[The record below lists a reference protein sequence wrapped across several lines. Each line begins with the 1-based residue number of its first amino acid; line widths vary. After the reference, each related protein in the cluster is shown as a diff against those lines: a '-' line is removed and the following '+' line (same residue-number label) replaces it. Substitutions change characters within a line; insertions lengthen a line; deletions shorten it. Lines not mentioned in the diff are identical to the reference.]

1 MLTPDYHSDS
11 ILEIVQ
17 RENLVQARELLDHR
31 ELLSDD
37 EAAFVKD
44 LIARPALHPDA
55 FGTYWKLQAI
65 LRRERVEERSAEPLT
80 AVVSKASH
88 YS

>member
-1 MLTPDYHSDS
+1 MLSSDYHPQA

-17 RENLVQARELLDHR
+17 RENVTLARELLDHR

-37 EAAFVKD
+37 DLAFIKD
-44 LIARPALHPDA
+44 LIERPALHEA
-55 FGTYWKLQAI
+55 FGAYWKLQQI
-65 LRRERVEERSAEPLT
+65 IRRERADQRETLT
-80 AVVSKASH
+80 AAVSRASH